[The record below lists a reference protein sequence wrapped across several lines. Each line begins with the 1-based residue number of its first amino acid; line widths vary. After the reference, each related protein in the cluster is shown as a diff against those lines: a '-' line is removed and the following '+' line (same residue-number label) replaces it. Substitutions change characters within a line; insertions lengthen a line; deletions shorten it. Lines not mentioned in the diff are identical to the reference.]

1 MYIDMDNENK
11 ENSEILSI
19 LEYIKSKN
27 LQGKTALDESSFSWT
42 LGDIR
47 MRFLFDPLE
56 TTILYYGKNRFIDGH
71 FHLDNNEVIDLIE
84 KLNSDEYVV
93 EVSFSLFSST
103 FSVMKSTEKRKKSN
117 IFVLRYY
124 SKPQASNVVYVKSG
138 KDLKSNLDRKR
149 REK

>member
-1 MYIDMDNENK
+1 MDNENK

-47 MRFLFDPLE
+47 MRLLFDPLE

-84 KLNSDEYVV
+84 KLNSDEYVA

>member
-1 MYIDMDNENK
+1 
-11 ENSEILSI
+11 
-19 LEYIKSKN
+19 
-27 LQGKTALDESSFSWT
+27 
-42 LGDIR
+42 

-71 FHLDNNEVIDLIE
+71 FHLDNNEVIDLTE